1 MKNAAPRRLA
11 LLSLACSAAILGL
24 FGAAALAPAPALAE
38 VSAQVQQ
45 ACTPDV
51 FRLCN
56 AFVPDVAKITACMNR
71 NRSQVSAACRD
82 AIHPPHVG
90 KRTVRHHSH
99 H

>member
-11 LLSLACSAAILGL
+11 LLSLAGSAAIFGL
-24 FGAAALAPAPALAE
+24 LGAAGLAPALAQ
-38 VSAQVQQ
+38 VSPEVQQ

-51 FRLCN
+51 MRLCN
-56 AFVPDVAKITACMNR
+56 EFVPDVAKITACMNR

-82 AIHPPHVG
+82 AIHPPRVG